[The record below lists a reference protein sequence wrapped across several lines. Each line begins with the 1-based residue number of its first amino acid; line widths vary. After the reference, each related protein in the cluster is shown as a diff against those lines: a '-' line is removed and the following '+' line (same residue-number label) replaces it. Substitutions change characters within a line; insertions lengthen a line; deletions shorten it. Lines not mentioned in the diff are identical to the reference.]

1 MFPWMIF
8 PIFPTPIPRVCDD
21 PPTLYSLL
29 NSIVNFN
36 KEEKTKII
44 DLAKEGRSTVFDFEY
59 PLSSVIDKEL
69 FETQILNKFLMR
81 RIGYETFTAWQIA
94 LNVKLNE
101 IMPSYNKLF
110 DALESWNIF
119 NDGLTID
126 RTLNDNKLSDRSTN
140 LSSETNT
147 KAINE
152 ATTEQDLRSSK
163 LPQNEIQDV
172 RNGSYMTDYGLNQ
185 NRDSAETDS
194 TSTNQTASQD
204 ALNEKIMTTEIIKH
218 TESNK
223 IDIYTKFLENR
234 NSIMSMIYKELDV
247 LFFQIAD

>member
-36 KEEKTKII
+36 KEEKTKIK

-218 TESNK
+218 TEANK